1 MIGRTEV
8 SSVFK
13 LQARVILWVKKT
25 TALLIG
31 VQLAACSSPEMTDND
46 EHRRRQQQEVAAIK
60 RSINDYH
67 ARLASNRA
75 DVCPKLVEQT
85 VDRAVINRS
94 AEVMTDDYCDY
105 FLYPNTNQSIDVM
118 VNNDQIE
125 AVLIVPSIHDF
136 ANGPYTVTSY
146 DKHVIRLSYEGP
158 ASEAKNI
165 TYDVDILITD

>member
-1 MIGRTEV
+1 MIGRIEV
-8 SSVFK
+8 SSA
-13 LQARVILWVKKT
+13 LTSQTRGMLWAKKT
-25 TALLIG
+25 SALFIG
-31 VQLAACSSPEMTDND
+31 MQLAACSSPEMTGND

-60 RSINDYH
+60 SSIDDYH

-85 VDRAVINRS
+85 VDRAAIKRV
-94 AEVMTDDYCDY
+94 AEVMTADYCDY
-105 FLYPNTNQSIDVM
+105 YLYPNTNQSIDVK

-125 AVLIVPSIHDF
+125 AVLLVPTIHDF

-165 TYDVDILITD
+165 TYDVDIVVKD